1 MSPDNDWCLMIGL
14 NHYSQSKF
22 YIMKNHTHLAIT
34 IIFSLLIFPLTSYAQ
49 NESSTPSGYSW
60 IGVDFGTSS
69 ITVQERNLTGK
80 SVNLNLNYNK
90 GIHLFSFQVGLSNYE
105 EKNAWNDLLN
115 FLGGGSGRIINDQLI
130 KSSFT
135 QVNLMYGVIS
145 PPSTIRLF
153 ATTGLSWVNANDS
166 TSSAFNNKT
175 VYSGIGL
182 PIKVG
187 TILSLGNIGLG
198 LNYFNNLNSYSNN
211 SGVSFSFIIGVMK

>member
-1 MSPDNDWCLMIGL
+1 
-14 NHYSQSKF
+14 
-22 YIMKNHTHLAIT
+22 MKNHTQLTIAI
-34 IIFSLLIFPLTSYAQ
+34 IISLLVLPFISYTQ
-49 NESSTPSGYSW
+49 NESTSPSGYFWVGADFS
-60 IGVDFGTSS
+60 GVSE
-69 ITVQERNLTGK
+69 VRVRRHYLTGK
-80 SVNLNLNYNK
+80 SINLNLNYNK

-105 EKNAWNDLLN
+105 EKNAWNDLLKI
-115 FLGGGSGRIINDQLI
+115 FRGGSGRIINDQLI